1 MIYETGSVLVNGGTF
16 TLPGGAAARA
26 DQNIPVHDEDD
37 LFGNS
42 AAIDELETFGKGEK
56 NAFFSLK
63 ID

>member
-42 AAIDELETFGKGEK
+42 AAIDELETFGKG
-56 NAFFSLK
+56 
-63 ID
+63 